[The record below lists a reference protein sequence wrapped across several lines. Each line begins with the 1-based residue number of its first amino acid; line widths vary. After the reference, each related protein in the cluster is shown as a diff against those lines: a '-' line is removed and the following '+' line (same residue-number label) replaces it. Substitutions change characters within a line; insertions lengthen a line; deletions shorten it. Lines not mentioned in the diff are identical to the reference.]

1 MLPANISRVD
11 TMAFSRCERL
21 EYVDL
26 RAASSLKSLGKCM
39 FFGCPKLR
47 RVLLGEGLQKI
58 SCECFAN
65 SGVEEIELPHSVR
78 CIEDKA
84 FRCCKDLKRIVA
96 DGVEVIGEYAF
107 AESGLESFCASSS
120 LRQIKS
126 CAFTDCKALK
136 HVDLRN

>member
-1 MLPANISRVD
+1 M
-11 TMAFSRCERL
+11 
-21 EYVDL
+21 
-26 RAASSLKSLGKCM
+26 
-39 FFGCPKLR
+39 
-47 RVLLGEGLQKI
+47 
-58 SCECFAN
+58 CFAN

-120 LRQIKS
+120 LRKIKS
-126 CAFTDCKALK
+126 YAFTDCKALR
-136 HVDLRN
+136 HVDLRNGQKSLPSEDSGLEEIGCKALYGSGLETFAAPPSL